1 MVERT
6 ENPPRKSADVKVD
19 TGEKYQKD
27 SNINIIGVL
36 LPKEEKGT
44 AGVLEVKHPQQNI
57 REFSLCQVGYATAQ
71 YLIRTATCFTAFQ
84 NT

>member
-6 ENPPRKSADVKVD
+6 ENPPRKSADVNVD

-27 SNINIIGVL
+27 SNSIGGVL

-44 AGVLEVKHPQQNI
+44 AGLLEVKHPQQNI